1 MLQIYDKLLE
11 LPIFLGFSK
20 KDIERIIDTT
30 RLGFQ
35 TLDPSATVVKRNE
48 KCRALFFL
56 TDGTLSVESK
66 ADDNSYTII
75 EELSA
80 PAVLQPE
87 HLFGLTQH
95 YSKTFITQTRC
106 NFIYI
111 EKNEVFRLI
120 EEHLI
125 FRLNFFN
132 TLSTVAQ
139 KANRL
144 IWKKEPSTI
153 RHRFLYFLRQ
163 RCCSPVGKK
172 TLKIKMQ
179 TLADEI
185 HESRLN
191 VSKILHEL
199 ETERLILLSRSQII
213 IEALE
218 KLK

>member
-1 MLQIYDKLLE
+1 MLQIYDKLLK

-30 RLGFQ
+30 RLGFR
-35 TLDPSATVVKRNE
+35 TLDPLETVVKRNE

-95 YSKTFITQTRC
+95 YSKTFITQNRC

-153 RHRFLYFLRQ
+153 RHRFFYFLRQ
-163 RCCSPVGKK
+163 RCSSPVGKK

-191 VSKILHEL
+191 VSKMLHEL